1 MKYVKMLGLAAVAA
15 AALLAFVGA
24 GSASATQLTCTESEG
39 VKVFCPV
46 GAEIHSEA
54 EGTIELHP
62 PIGSINCK
70 KATGFGSLTDAG
82 SSTTTPSGTPAL
94 TTISECNATVTVLQ
108 KGSLEVHTKNAGAD
122 NDGLFTSKGTRVTIV
137 YLGFHCIFETNP
149 ATGTSV
155 GTLTGS
161 STTKGTPT
169 LDLAATVPRVGGS
182 SGAFCGSTAQMT
194 GAISVTKP
202 DWMDID

>member
-1 MKYVKMLGLAAVAA
+1 MRCVKMLGLAAIAA
-15 AALLAFVGA
+15 AVLLTLFGG
-24 GSASATQLTCTESEG
+24 GSASATELTCTEPVG
-39 VKVFCPV
+39 TKIFCPV

-54 EGTIELHP
+54 EGGVVLHP
-62 PIGSINCK
+62 PIGDIECK
-70 KATGFGSLTDAG
+70 EATGFGSLTNAG

-94 TTISECNATVTVLQ
+94 TTLGKCNATVDVLQ
-108 KGSLEVHTKNAGAD
+108 KGTLEVHTRNAGAD
-122 NDGLFTSKGTRVTIV
+122 NNGTFTSNGTQVTV
-137 YLGFHCIFETNP
+137 EFAGFHCIFT
-149 ATGTSV
+149 TSNTDV

-169 LDLAATVPRVGGS
+169 LDLEATIPRTGGR

-194 GAISVTKP
+194 GSLRVTKP